1 MDDLPHLFQGYLR
14 LPEVLRLFP
23 VSKSTWWAGIKVGKY
38 PPGIK
43 LSARV
48 TAWRRADIQ
57 ALLAQSDR
65 P

>member
-1 MDDLPHLFQGYLR
+1 MDDFPHSIQGYLR

-23 VSKSTWWAGIKVGKY
+23 VSKSTWWAGIKAGKY

-48 TAWRRADIQ
+48 TAWRRADIL
-57 ALLAQSDR
+57 ALIASA
-65 P
+65 